1 MQLDLARI
9 HFPENLED
17 PFEVYQEKHFQIKQ
31 YFFQRAPI
39 PVVIQKKIKEL
50 LELHEAFS
58 LCYPNI
64 PIERKKIPEVEVNFS
79 ANWANDFHALQN
91 TRTKLKTALVTLLCA
106 QDSATLLEHWYNHEL
121 KYAIIWSKIYANT
134 DDAQVN
140 IAQEPDPMRML
151 QWLRESGMNTSL
163 ENIQTERDVLQ
174 IELQN
179 ELKRLS
185 KFVALASK

>member
-9 HFPENLED
+9 HFPENLEE

-39 PVVIQKKIKEL
+39 PVVVQKKNKEL
-50 LELHEAFS
+50 NELHEAFT

-64 PIERKKIPEVEVNFS
+64 PIEHKKITEVEVNFS
-79 ANWANDFHALQN
+79 GNWADDFHLLQN
-91 TRTKLKTALVTLLCA
+91 TRTKLKTTLVTLLCA
-106 QDSATLLEHWYNHEL
+106 QDSATLLEHWYDHEL
-121 KYAIIWSKIYANT
+121 QYAIIWSKIYTNT

-140 IAQEPDPMRML
+140 VTQEPDPMRML
-151 QWLRESGMNTSL
+151 QWLRESGINTSL
-163 ENIQTERDVLQ
+163 VNIQNERDALQ

-185 KFVALASK
+185 KFVELASK